1 MADLPKS
8 DKKWTHERK
17 KLLITVRLS
26 HESDFATKTKK
37 RSTIWQKIR
46 RDILKKDKAF
56 PFSLDEIMR
65 CYTNLL
71 GTYKRIKRRS
81 ATSGKAA
88 TNWEFF
94 EEMDDVY
101 GTRCSVV
108 APENMVRRSLEPT
121 GNENSSSSPSPC
133 PSPSASSEVTHTIR
147 TRKRKR
153 NEVISF
159 LTSESEKQEKLF
171 EALVATEKEKVKIEK
186 EKLMELKSIRK
197 LYERILERNIDII

>member
-1 MADLPKS
+1 MEDSPKN

-17 KLLITVRLS
+17 KLLINVRLS
-26 HESDFATKTKK
+26 HESNFATKTK

-46 RDILKKDKAF
+46 RDILKKDNTF

-94 EEMDDVY
+94 EEMDEVY

-108 APENMVRRSLEPT
+108 VPKNTVKRSLEPT
-121 GNENSSSSPSPC
+121 ENENSSSSPSP
-133 PSPSASSEVTHTIR
+133 SPSASPDVTDTIR
-147 TRKRKR
+147 IRKRKR
-153 NEVISF
+153 NEVIAF
-159 LTSESEKQEKLF
+159 LASESEKQEKLF
-171 EALVATEKEKVKIEK
+171 ETLVATEKEKIRIEK
-186 EKLMELKSIRK
+186 EKLLELKAIRK

>member
-1 MADLPKS
+1 MADSPKS

-46 RDILKKDKAF
+46 RDILKKDNAF

-81 ATSGKAA
+81 AMSGKAA

-94 EEMDDVY
+94 EEMDEVY

-108 APENMVRRSLEPT
+108 VPENTVKHSLEQT
-121 GNENSSSSPSPC
+121 ANENSSSSPSP
-133 PSPSASSEVTHTIR
+133 SPSACSEVTHTIR

-153 NEVISF
+153 NEVIAF
-159 LTSESEKQEKLF
+159 LASESEKQEKLF
-171 EALVATEKEKVKIEK
+171 QVLVETEKEKVKIEK
-186 EKLMELKSIRK
+186 EKLLELKSIRK